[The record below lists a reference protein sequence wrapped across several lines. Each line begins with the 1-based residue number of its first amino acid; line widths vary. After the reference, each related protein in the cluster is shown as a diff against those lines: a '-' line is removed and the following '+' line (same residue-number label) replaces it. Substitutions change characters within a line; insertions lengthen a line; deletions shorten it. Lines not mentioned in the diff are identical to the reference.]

1 MSTNY
6 AVILEKYA
14 ERHYVSSFK
23 KKYKGAWAI
32 TWKAVVEEFRR
43 IDSLFQTTI
52 AETIVDKGNIKIC
65 KTEFRVAKTTDSRK
79 TSGNRCIVA
88 VNKSTCIVH
97 ILLVYAKTDIH
108 GHNETAEWK
117 RIIRELPGVCRFT
130 LTINIQKVVQC

>member
-23 KKYKGAWAI
+23 KKYKGAWDI
-32 TWKAVVEEFRR
+32 TWNAIAEEFRR
-43 IDSLFQTTI
+43 MDSLFQTTI
-52 AETIVDKGNIKIC
+52 AETIVDKGDIKIC
-65 KTEFRVAKTTDSRK
+65 KTEFRVAKTNESRK

-88 VNKSTCIVH
+88 VNKSTCMVH
-97 ILLVYAKTDIH
+97 VLLVYGKTDIS

-117 RIIRELPGVCRFT
+117 NIVRENYPEYASL
-130 LTINIQKVVQC
+130 L